1 MKKIIIYSSAYCP
14 HCSAA
19 KALLEQ
25 KKLIFKEIL
34 IDNNNK
40 VKSKMIE
47 LSEGRKTVPQ
57 IFFGESH
64 IGGFDDLKK
73 ISDDGNL
80 EKILNDE

>member
-1 MKKIIIYSSAYCP
+1 
-14 HCSAA
+14 
-19 KALLEQ
+19 
-25 KKLIFKEIL
+25 
-34 IDNNNK
+34 
-40 VKSKMIE
+40 MIE
-47 LSEGRKTVPQ
+47 LSGGRKTVPQ